1 MSTETEQPQGA
12 DATQVP
18 FRAEVKQLLSIL
30 AHSLYSD
37 REIFLREL
45 LSNASDA
52 LHRVQFELLTNRE
65 ARDQAAELAIRI
77 TADEEAKTITIAD
90 SGIGMTADELAEHL
104 GTIAKSGVK
113 ALMEGL
119 ESGQKSQLIGQF
131 GVGFYS
137 AFVVAEEVVVTSL
150 SYRPDAEAAEWRSTG
165 DETFTVGP
173 AERTERGTT
182 ITLKLREDAAEFAT
196 PWRLRQTIKRH
207 SDFVAFPIYVDGE
220 QANQQTALWRQQ
232 PHQVTDEQYKKFYEE
247 LTFDYSEP
255 LLHLHVS
262 TDAPIDLHA
271 VLFVPATRERGM
283 LERRIEGKIKLY
295 SRKVL
300 IQEETKDLLPPHFR
314 FVEGVVDSEDL
325 PLNVARETVQG
336 TQVHQRIR
344 RTITG
349 RLTKALGELA
359 KDDAEKYAIF
369 WKEFGPF
376 LKEGIALDPTVRGD
390 LLPLLRFHST
400 KAEGEALIGLADYVG
415 RMAEGQDAIY
425 YVLAGDLES
434 ARQSPHLEALAA
446 RDLEALLLTDVFD
459 SVMLEG
465 LQEYEG
471 KPLKNLDDPD
481 LALPGDDAGSE
492 SRVDDTAFGTLSA
505 RISAILGERIGGVR
519 GSTTLQASPARL
531 VSADAGPGR
540 EMARFQRMIGRDYS
554 VPVKTLELNRGHQLV
569 VDLAGRVGTNADD
582 PLVPLL
588 VEQLY
593 DNALLLEGLH
603 PNPAAMVG
611 RLQAL
616 MEAAARQGEGDKSA
630 EV

>member
-1 MSTETEQPQGA
+1 MTA
-12 DATQVP
+12 DAAQAQGTDATPVP
-18 FRAEVKQLLSIL
+18 FRAEVKQLLAIL

-77 TADEEAKTITIAD
+77 TTEEDAKTITIAD

-119 ESGQKSQLIGQF
+119 EAGQKSQMIGQF

-137 AFVVAEEVVVTSL
+137 AFVVAEEVIVTSL
-150 SYRPDAEAAEWRSTG
+150 SYRPDAEAAEWRSSG
-165 DETFTVGP
+165 DETFTIGP

-182 ITLKLREDAAEFAT
+182 ITLRLREDAAEFAA
-196 PWRLRQTIKRH
+196 PWRIKQTIKRH
-207 SDFVAFPIYVDGE
+207 SDFVAFPIYVGDE

-232 PHQVTDEQYKKFYEE
+232 PHQVTAEQYNGFYEG
-247 LTFDYSEP
+247 LTFDHNEP
-255 LLHLHVS
+255 LLHMHVS

-271 VLFVPATRERGM
+271 VLFVPATRERGL

-336 TQVHQRIR
+336 TQIHQRIR
-344 RTITG
+344 RTLTG

-369 WKEFGPF
+369 WREFGPF
-376 LKEGIALDPTVRGD
+376 LKEGIAIDPMVRGD

-400 KAEGEALIGLADYVG
+400 KAEGEALISLADYAQ

-434 ARQSPHLEALAA
+434 ARQSPHLEALGA
-446 RDLEALLLTDVFD
+446 RDLEALLLTDIFD

-465 LQEYEG
+465 LREYEG

-481 LALPGDDAGSE
+481 LTLPGDDAGAA
-492 SRVDDTAFGTLSA
+492 SRVDDEAFAALTA
-505 RISAILGERIGGVR
+505 RVEAILGDRISGVR

-540 EMARFQRMIGRDYS
+540 EMARFQRMLGRDHS
-554 VPVKTLELNRGHQLV
+554 VPTKTLELNRGHQLV
-569 VDLAGRVGTNADD
+569 VDLARRAGDGADD
-582 PLVPLL
+582 ALVGLL

-611 RLQAL
+611 RLQTL
-616 MEAAARQGEGDKSA
+616 MEAAAKEGK
-630 EV
+630 

>member
-1 MSTETEQPQGA
+1 MTA
-12 DATQVP
+12 DAAQAQGTDATPVP
-18 FRAEVKQLLSIL
+18 FRAEVKQLLAIL

-65 ARDQAAELAIRI
+65 ARDQGAELAIRI
-77 TADEEAKTITIAD
+77 TTDEDAKTITIAD

-119 ESGQKSQLIGQF
+119 EAGQKSQMIGQF

-137 AFVVAEEVVVTSL
+137 AFVVAEEVIVTSL
-150 SYRPDAEAAEWRSTG
+150 SYRPDAEAAEWRSSG
-165 DETFTVGP
+165 DETFTIGP

-182 ITLKLREDAAEFAT
+182 ITLRLREDAAEFAA
-196 PWRLRQTIKRH
+196 PWRIKQTIKRH
-207 SDFVAFPIYVDGE
+207 SDFVAFPIYVGDE

-232 PHQVTDEQYKKFYEE
+232 PHQVTDEQYNGFYEG
-247 LTFDYSEP
+247 LTFDHNEP
-255 LLHLHVS
+255 LLHMHVS

-271 VLFVPATRERGM
+271 VLFVPATRERGL

-336 TQVHQRIR
+336 TQIHQRIR
-344 RTITG
+344 RTLTG

-369 WKEFGPF
+369 WREFGPF
-376 LKEGIALDPTVRGD
+376 LKEGIAIDPMVRGD

-400 KAEGEALIGLADYVG
+400 KAEGEALISLADYAE

-434 ARQSPHLEALAA
+434 ARQSPHLEALGA
-446 RDLEALLLTDVFD
+446 RDLEALLLTDIFD

-465 LQEYEG
+465 LREYEG

-481 LALPGDDAGSE
+481 LTLPGDDAGAA
-492 SRVDDTAFGTLSA
+492 SRVDDEAFAALTA
-505 RISAILGERIGGVR
+505 RVEAILGDRISGVR

-540 EMARFQRMIGRDYS
+540 EMARFQRMLGRDHS
-554 VPVKTLELNRGHQLV
+554 VPTKTLELNRGHQLV
-569 VDLAGRVGTNADD
+569 VDLARRAGDGADD
-582 PLVPLL
+582 ALVGLL

-616 MEAAARQGEGDKSA
+616 MEAAAREGK
-630 EV
+630 